1 MKTFADYG
9 IKVSGGSGETTTTCP
24 QCSHARKKKNDKCLS
39 VNLNEGVWCC
49 HHCGWTGS
57 VNNKRE
63 NMNIRHNNTPE
74 KKTFTTPNYT
84 PPSSVPPEVRKWG
97 KQRGIAEDVL
107 GRNKIGLKGEMIQF
121 PYYKNGEVINI
132 KQRGLEDKTKQRL
145 ESGAELN
152 LYGYDDIDNERTII
166 VEGEP
171 DKLSI
176 ETVGYKNCV
185 SVPNGAKGLTF
196 LNNCMDRLDEV
207 KTFTWAGDNDSDGR
221 TLEAELIRRLGPER
235 FSRVTWPS
243 DCKDANDVL
252 MKHGAT
258 ALKECLEKAKPCP
271 IEGLFCIADITEEI
285 LDLYDNGMSGG
296 VSIGWSNLE
305 DFYAVRQGE
314 WTLVTGIPSHGKSE
328 FLDALM
334 IKLAQLC
341 GWKFVVC
348 SPENQPLKRHVA
360 KLLEKSVGKPFRN
373 GLIPKMD
380 SPDLMQGLDWLNDHV
395 HFILPPEDDLTVDS
409 ILSIA
414 KSAVLKYGINGL
426 VIDPWNEL
434 DHSRPNNMSETD
446 YISQSLT
453 KIRQFARRHEVHVWV
468 VAHPTKMQKDSS
480 GNYPIPT
487 PYDVSGSAHWR
498 NKADNCLAVWRD
510 LSNPDGQ
517 EVQIHIQKIRFKEN
531 GQIGRATL
539 FYDKVTGRY
548 FDDPVSNKIHETECI
563 PF

>member
-24 QCSHARKKKNDKCLS
+24 QCSHSRKKKNAKCLS
-39 VNLNEGVWCC
+39 VNLDEGVWYC
-49 HHCGWTGS
+49 HHCGWSGS
-57 VNNKRE
+57 VNNKRK
-63 NMNIRHNNTPE
+63 NMSIKHINTPE
-74 KKTFTTPNYT
+74 KKTFPKPNYT
-84 PPSSVPPEVRKWG
+84 PPGSVPPEVSKWA

-107 GRNKIGLKGEMIQF
+107 DRNKIGLKRGMIQF

-132 KQRGLEDKTKQRL
+132 KQRGLEDKTKQQL

-152 LYGYDDIDNERTII
+152 LYGYDDIDNEETII

-171 DKLSI
+171 DKLSV

-196 LNNCMDRLDEV
+196 FENCRDRLDEV
-207 KTFTWAGDNDSDGR
+207 KTFIWAGDNDSDGR
-221 TLEAELIRRLGPER
+221 ELEAEIIRRLGPER
-235 FSRVTWPS
+235 FKIVTWPA

-252 MKHGAT
+252 MKHGAM
-258 ALKECLEKAKPCP
+258 ALKECLEKAKPSP
-271 IEGLFCIADITEEI
+271 IEGLFSIIDIAEKVR
-285 LDLYDNGMSGG
+285 DLYDNGMSGG
-296 VSIGWSNLE
+296 VAVGWKNLE
-305 DFYAVRQGE
+305 DLYAVRQGE

-334 IKLAQLC
+334 IKLAQQYD
-341 GWKFVVC
+341 WKFAVC
-348 SPENQPLKRHVA
+348 SPENQPLKRHAA

-373 GLIPKMD
+373 GSVPKMA
-380 SPDLMQGLDWLNDHV
+380 SPELMQGLDWLNDHT
-395 HFILPPEDDLTVDS
+395 HFILPSEDDLKVDS

-414 KSAVLKYGINGL
+414 KGAVLKYGINGL

-434 DHSRPNNMSETD
+434 DHSRPNNISETD

-468 VAHPTKMQKDSS
+468 VAHPTKLQKDSS

-531 GQIGRATL
+531 GQIGHATL

-548 FDDPVSNKIHETECI
+548 FDEPVSNKVYETECI

>member
-1 MKTFADYG
+1 LKTFADYG
-9 IKVSGGSGETTTTCP
+9 IEVSGGSGEVSTTCP
-24 QCSHARKKKNDKCLS
+24 KCSHDRKKKSAKCLS
-39 VNLNEGVWCC
+39 VNVDEGVWYC
-49 HHCGWTGS
+49 HHCQWTGS
-57 VNNKRE
+57 LNNKRE
-63 NMNIRHNNTPE
+63 NMRIENHHTLE
-74 KKTFTTPNYT
+74 KKTYSRPSYT
-84 PPSSVPPEVRKWG
+84 PPQSVPSELKKWG
-97 KQRGIAEDVL
+97 NQRGISEEVMR
-107 GRNKIGLKGEMIQF
+107 RNKISIQGGMIQF

-145 ESGAELN
+145 ELGAELN
-152 LYGYDDIDNERTII
+152 LYGYDDIDNELTIW

-171 DKLSI
+171 DKLAVESA
-176 ETVGYKNCV
+176 GFKNCV

-196 LNNCMDRLDEV
+196 FENCRDRLDEV
-207 KTFTWAGDNDSDGR
+207 KAFIWAGDNDSDGR
-221 TLEAELIRRLGPER
+221 MLESEMVRRLGPER
-235 FSRVTWPS
+235 FTRVTWPP

-252 MKHGAT
+252 MKHGANT
-258 ALKECLEKAKPCP
+258 LKECVEKAKPYP
-271 IEGLFCIADITEEI
+271 IEGLFCITDITEEI
-285 LDLYDNGMSGG
+285 LDLYDNGMPGG
-296 VSIGWSNLE
+296 VYIGWDNLK
-305 DFYAVRQGE
+305 DLYAVRPGE

-334 IKLAQLC
+334 INLTQLHD
-341 GWKFVVC
+341 WKFALC
-348 SPENQPLKRHVA
+348 SPENQPLKRHMA

-373 GLIPKMD
+373 GPRAKMD
-380 SPDLMQGLDWLNDHV
+380 SPDLMQGLAWLNDHV
-395 HFILPPEDDLTVDS
+395 HFILPPDDDLTVEH

-414 KSAVLKYGINGL
+414 KGAVLKYGINGL
-426 VIDPWNEL
+426 IIDPWNEL

-468 VAHPTKMQKDSS
+468 VSHPTKMQKDSS

-531 GQIGRATL
+531 GQIGHATL

-548 FDDPVSNKIHETECI
+548 FDEPVSHKIPETEEI